1 MKKIPDRVYTKFE
14 KVAKHVIG
22 NLKKQGHVIPLQQS
36 DGSIKFEK
44 FTVFK
49 NIQGLYSV
57 VGADIIY
64 QESLNL
70 PQSAALIANDLA
82 LGKIQDTAIIELDRN
97 YGFKLFEE
105 QLYQQASKRKKN
117 TLDQIIFY
125 ETRAEHAKSQ
135 KDALKNR
142 ILKSF
147 KKLIDIT

>member
-1 MKKIPDRVYTKFE
+1 MKKIPDRIYTKFE
-14 KVAKHVIG
+14 KVAKHVIS
-22 NLKKQGHVIPLQQS
+22 NLKKQGHVIPSQQS

-49 NIQGLYSV
+49 NTQGLYSV
-57 VGADIIY
+57 VAASIIY
-64 QESLNL
+64 QERLNL
-70 PQSAALIANDLA
+70 PQSAAIIANDLA
-82 LGKIQDTAIIELDRN
+82 LGKIQDTVIIQLDQN

-117 TLDQIIFY
+117 SLDQIIFY
-125 ETRAEHAKSQ
+125 ETRAEHARSQ
-135 KDALKNR
+135 KDALKNS

>member
-1 MKKIPDRVYTKFE
+1 MKKIPDNVYTEFE
-14 KVAKHVIG
+14 SIAKRVIG
-22 NLKKQGHVIPLQQS
+22 NLKNRGHIVPSQQS

-44 FTVFK
+44 FTVFRNK
-49 NIQGLYSV
+49 DGLYSV
-57 VGADIIY
+57 TGTSIVY
-64 QESLNL
+64 QETLNL

-82 LGKIQDTAIIELDRN
+82 LGKIQDTKIIELDRD

-117 TLDQIIFY
+117 TLDQVIFY
-125 ETRAEHAKSQ
+125 ETRSQQARAQ